1 MIPRRRLIPS
11 LLSSIHRRHVG
22 TLGAAVANLALLAQ
36 PAGAQ
41 TAPAPTAAQ
50 PVTGAATA
58 PAPAVRKP
66 ASATPQA
73 TTAPPTADTAA
84 PAASGDTVT
93 VTGTRSANRVDR
105 QVYDVKSDPAVTT
118 NSAADA
124 LNNVP
129 SVAVTPDGTVTLRGS
144 TNVQILIDGKP
155 SAMMQGDNRGAA
167 LSALP
172 ADDIESVEVINNP
185 GAQFGNEGGGG
196 PILNLVMRRNRRPG
210 GFAAI
215 NANYGS
221 AGRYN
226 SGLNGSY
233 NTGKFGFQGSANIR
247 HDGRDSVG
255 GTDRTRISATTG
267 LASRSTQSSIS
278 TGLNDSVGLNASMT
292 YNLTDNDTLGAS
304 AVYMKRDNNNES
316 RDRYVDFGQDAIAD
330 SDYGR
335 VSLRTGDSKNLSAG
349 VRWDHKGAARGEL
362 IKTDLRLSSSDNVN
376 NSEYANAYTLR
387 PPGRRDTLSR
397 QDSETEN
404 RLIDLTGDY
413 ERPIEGGAFLKL
425 GYKVSQNRNTFDT
438 RYLDIDPATSAEV
451 VNRSRTNRFGLDET
465 NMALYGS
472 YQLRLGDNWGVLG
485 GLRAEHTRLDINQFT
500 SAIRAENSYTS
511 YIPSFFITYN
521 LGKNTDIR
529 LSYAHRLRRPTAND
543 LNPFVVYRDEFNV
556 SSGNPNLMPT
566 ETDSLEL
573 GLETKLGAVDTNLRA
588 YYRHDTDLISERRY
602 FISDTVLLTTRDNEG
617 SNTSG
622 GLEFTLSGKL
632 LPKLTVNTSGNLAYI
647 QQRTYG
653 DNLGA
658 ATNRS
663 ATSLSGRV
671 RVSYQ
676 FANND
681 NLHVMVNGQG
691 KTLFGQGYRQPN
703 ATTVMSYRHSLTP
716 ALALVATITDVF
728 DKNKMETIT
737 DTELLKETSVRRFDG
752 RVWYLGLSYRFGGF
766 AGMGERPGGP
776 RGGMGHGRGPEGGG
790 PGGPGGF
797 GGGPGPR
804 D

>member
-22 TLGAAVANLALLAQ
+22 ALGAAVANLALLAQ

-50 PVTGAATA
+50 PVKGAAAA
-58 PAPAVRKP
+58 PAPADRKP
-66 ASATPQA
+66 ASATPPA
-73 TTAPPTADTAA
+73 TTPTATPAA
-84 PAASGDTVT
+84 ASAAGPAASAAPVDTVT

-105 QVYDVKSDPAVTT
+105 QVYDVKSDPGVTN

-144 TNVQILIDGKP
+144 SNVQILIDGKP

-185 GAQFGNEGGGG
+185 GAQFGNEGGGQ
-196 PILNLVMRRNRRPG
+196 ILNLVMRRNRRPG
-210 GFAAI
+210 GFAAV

-226 SGLNGSY
+226 SSLNGSY
-233 NTGKFGFQGSANIR
+233 NTGRFGFQGSANIR

-255 GTDRTRISATTG
+255 GTDRTRISPATG
-267 LASRSTQSSIS
+267 LASRSTQSAIS
-278 TGLNDSVGLNASMT
+278 TGLNDSAGFNASLT
-292 YNLTDNDTLGAS
+292 YNLTENDTLGAS
-304 AVYMKRDNNNES
+304 AAYMKRDNDNES

-349 VRWDHKGAARGEL
+349 VRWDHKGAIRGEL

-376 NSEYANAYTLR
+376 NSAYANTYTLR
-387 PPGRRDTLSR
+387 PPGRRDTMSR
-397 QDSETEN
+397 QDSQTEN

-413 ERPIEGGAFLKL
+413 ERPSEGGGMLKL

-451 VNRSRTNRFGLDET
+451 VNPSRTNRFGLDET
-465 NMALYGS
+465 NIALYGS

-500 SAIRAENSYTS
+500 SFIHAENSYTS

-573 GLETKLGAVDTNLRA
+573 GLETKFGAVDTNLRA

-632 LPKLTVNTSGNLAYI
+632 LPRLTVNTSGNLAYT

-658 ATNRS
+658 PTNRS

-671 RVSYQ
+671 RVGYQ

-681 NLHVMVNGQG
+681 NLSVMVFGQG

-703 ATTVMSYRHSLTP
+703 ATTIMSYRHNLTP

-737 DTELLKETSVRRFDG
+737 DTELLRETSFRRFDG
-752 RVWYLGLSYRFGGF
+752 RIWYLGLSYRFGGF

-790 PGGPGGF
+790 PGGF
-797 GGGPGPR
+797 GPGPHN
-804 D
+804 